1 MLAQS
6 LAGLRVLDFT
16 QVAAGPS
23 CAMMLGDLGAEVIK
37 IESPEGDLSRRVE
50 TLSDTESITF
60 IALNRNKRSV
70 VLDLKQA
77 QGRAHAL
84 ALALRADVLV
94 HSFRPGVMQRFGL
107 DAQTLQGQNPA
118 LVYCAISA
126 YGQEG
131 PKRDLPGVDGILQA
145 VTGLMSVTGTPESG
159 PCKVQTPV
167 IDMATGYQA
176 TICILAALQERKRS
190 GQGQSLDVNMYGASL
205 ALQEL
210 AMTTF
215 LATSKTPKPCGSA
228 APYAAPN
235 EALRCADGW
244 IMVAAYHPQR
254 WKALCEVI
262 GAPQLLSDSRFADN
276 ADRVRH
282 RGALIAEIEARLV
295 HHTRAHWLEAMMQ
308 ADIICGPILDYDEVL
323 SSDQTAFYGLLEEV
337 QHPVAG
343 TVRLPRSMLAACGER
358 PLMRRPPP
366 TLGQHTAEVLAELQ
380 QDVSAAKPAPAALP

>member
-37 IESPEGDLSRRVE
+37 IESPDGDLSRKIE
-50 TLSDTESITF
+50 ALSPTESITF

-77 QGRAHAL
+77 EGRAHAL
-84 ALALRADVLV
+84 ALAVRADVLV

-107 DAQTLQGQNPA
+107 DAPALHAINPR

-131 PKRDLPGVDGILQA
+131 PNRDLPGVDGILQA
-145 VTGLMSVTGTPESG
+145 VTGLMSVTGTPDSG

-176 TICILAALQERKRS
+176 TICILAALQERGRS
-190 GQGQSLDVNMYGASL
+190 GQGQTLDVNMYGASL
-205 ALQEL
+205 AMQQM
-210 AMTTF
+210 AMTSY
-215 LATSKTPKPCGSA
+215 LATRTSPGPCGSA

-244 IMVAAYHPQR
+244 IMVAAYHPER
-254 WKALCEVI
+254 WQALCEVI
-262 GAPQLLSDSRFADN
+262 SAPELLGDSRFTDN

-282 RGALIAEIEARLV
+282 RGALIAELEARLV
-295 HHTRAHWLEAMMQ
+295 HHTRAHWLDAMMR
-308 ADIICGPILDYDEVL
+308 ADIICGPILDYEEVL
-323 SSDQTAFYGLLEEV
+323 SSAQTEFHGLLE
-337 QHPVAG
+337 QTHHPVAG
-343 TVRLPRSMLAACGER
+343 SVRLPRSMLAAQGER

-380 QDVSAAKPAPAALP
+380 QDGPRS

>member
-6 LAGLRVLDFT
+6 LSGVRVLDMT

-23 CAMMLGDLGAEVIK
+23 CAMMLGDLGADVIK
-37 IESPEGDLSRRVE
+37 IESPEGDLSRKIE
-50 TLSDTESITF
+50 AISPTESLAC

-70 VLDLKQA
+70 VLDLTQT
-77 QGRAHAL
+77 QGRADAL
-84 ALALRADVLV
+84 ALALRSDVLV

-107 DAQTLQGQNPA
+107 DGPTLQALHPA

-131 PKRDLPGVDGILQA
+131 PNHGLPGVDGILQA
-145 VTGLMSVTGTPESG
+145 VTGLMSVTGTPDSG

-176 TICILAALQERKRS
+176 TICILAALQERGRS
-190 GQGQSLDVNMYGASL
+190 GRGQILDVNMYGASL
-205 ALQEL
+205 AMQQM
-210 AMTTF
+210 AMTSY
-215 LATSKTPKPCGSA
+215 LATRTSPGPCGSA

-254 WKALCEVI
+254 WQALCEVI
-262 GAPQLLSDSRFADN
+262 DAPELLGDSRFADN
-276 ADRVRH
+276 AERVRH
-282 RGALIAEIEARLV
+282 RSALIAELQARLV
-295 HHTRAHWLEAMMQ
+295 KETRAHWLQAMTR
-308 ADIICGPILDYDEVL
+308 ADIICGPILDYEEVL
-323 SSDQTAFYGLLEEV
+323 SSAQTEFHGLLE
-337 QHPVAG
+337 QTHHPVAG
-343 TVRLPRSMLAACGER
+343 TVRLPRSMLAAQGER

-366 TLGQHTAEVLAELQ
+366 TLGQHTAEVLAELK
-380 QDVSAAKPAPAALP
+380 DAPAAKAAPA

>member
-23 CAMMLGDLGAEVIK
+23 CAMMLGDLGADVIK

-131 PKRDLPGVDGILQA
+131 PNRDLPGVDGILQA

-176 TICILAALQERKRS
+176 TICILAALQERQRS

-205 ALQEL
+205 ALQQL
-210 AMTTF
+210 AMTSF

-295 HHTRAHWLEAMMQ
+295 HHTREHWLQAMMQ
-308 ADIICGPILDYDEVL
+308 ADIICGPILDYAEVL

-358 PLMRRPPP
+358 PRTQRPPP
-366 TLGQHTAEVLAELQ
+366 TFGQHTQEVLAELQ
-380 QDVSAAKPAPAALP
+380 QGGDRLRT